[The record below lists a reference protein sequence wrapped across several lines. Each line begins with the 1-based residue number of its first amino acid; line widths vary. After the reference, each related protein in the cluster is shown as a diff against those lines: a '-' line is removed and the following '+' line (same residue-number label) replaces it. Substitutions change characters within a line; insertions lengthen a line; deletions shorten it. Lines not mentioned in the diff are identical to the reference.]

1 MNENLYNHN
10 VTDELIPIPTP
21 EVDPMIVASYYESP
35 SYQPIEDFYDFK
47 NEVFNYTYYYNDQ
60 LYEANYTGKI
70 SVTLVIHL
78 GIPVRFS
85 H

>member
-70 SVTLVIHL
+70 SVTLVIP
-78 GIPVRFS
+78 IRFS